1 MINSRPYRSR
11 SPLGR
16 SPKCQDIVLDGDR
29 AANNNFALNIWSYVQ
44 GCDENS
50 EQVVQNVQGPLRL
63 SAVSDVPLIFPEA
76 PLMHF
81 LDPGALKYPT

>member
-1 MINSRPYRSR
+1 MPGYCSRWRS
-11 SPLGR
+11 SSWHQLPFEYL
-16 SPKCQDIVLDGDR
+16 VL
-29 AANNNFALNIWSYVQ
+29 YVQ

-81 LDPGALKYPT
+81 LDPEALKYPT